1 MTREPVRHVAAK
13 FGFAL
18 DSRITRH
25 HIQLALCVVK
35 AIGPDIRSRG
45 KFFMVGEELMKNL
58 FISVVVATC
67 LSVGIAHAAD
77 KAALV
82 EEGKA
87 LMQKYGG
94 TLKAELQ
101 SAIKAAGAP
110 QLFESCNTRAP
121 EIGAEASAAS
131 GWSVTRSSH
140 KLRNPANAPDAYTAA
155 VIDEFLARQDAGEK
169 AADMVK
175 AEIVEENGKSVFR
188 MVKAIPT
195 AEVCLACHGGDQVK
209 QPVLDRLTSLYPQDQ
224 ARFFNVGE
232 MRGVFTLS
240 KPLD

>member
-1 MTREPVRHVAAK
+1 MRKLVVSALLAGGLVA
-13 FGFAL
+13 G
-18 DSRITRH
+18 T
-25 HIQLALCVVK
+25 
-35 AIGPDIRSRG
+35 
-45 KFFMVGEELMKNL
+45 
-58 FISVVVATC
+58 
-67 LSVGIAHAAD
+67 AHAAD

-87 LMQKYGG
+87 LMMQLGG
-94 TLKAELQ
+94 TLKGELQ
-101 SAIKAAGAP
+101 AAVKEKGAAHAI
-110 QLFESCNTRAP
+110 EVCNVRAP
-121 EIGAEASAAS
+121 AIAADVSDGS
-131 GWSVTRSSH
+131 GWTVARSSH
-140 KLRNPANAPDAYTAA
+140 KLRNPDNAPDEYTAA

-175 AEIVEENGKSVFR
+175 AEIVEVDGQSVFR

-195 AEVCLACHGGDQVK
+195 AEACLACHGGDQVK

-224 ARFFNVGE
+224 ARFFTAGE

>member
-1 MTREPVRHVAAK
+1 
-13 FGFAL
+13 
-18 DSRITRH
+18 
-25 HIQLALCVVK
+25 
-35 AIGPDIRSRG
+35 
-45 KFFMVGEELMKNL
+45 MKNL
-58 FISVVVATC
+58 FVCAFMASGLA
-67 LSVGIAHAAD
+67 VGAANAAD

-82 EEGKA
+82 QEGKA
-87 LMQKYGG
+87 LMQQLGG
-94 TLKAELQ
+94 TLKGELQ
-101 SAIKAAGAP
+101 AAVKEKGAAHAI
-110 QLFESCNTRAP
+110 EVCNIRAP
-121 EIGAEASAAS
+121 EITDEVSGSS
-131 GWSVTRSSH
+131 GWSVARSSH
-140 KLRNPANAPDAYTAA
+140 KLRNPANEPDAYTAA

-195 AEVCLACHGGDQVK
+195 GQACLACHGGDQVK
-209 QPVLDRLTSLYPQDQ
+209 QPVLDRLAELYPQDQ